1 MNNKELK
8 VVILDAKN
16 GDEKA
21 TQEILDKYN
30 SMIKTYSFVNGEIK
44 EELKQDL
51 TEVTIKTIKK
61 FRIFNFLTVQ
71 FFINDIYRRLI
82 SNRQFL
88 FHYILSSHSRSL
100 F

>member
-21 TQEILDKYN
+21 TQEILDKY
-30 SMIKTYSFVNGEIK
+30 SGMIKTYSFVNGEIK

-61 FRIFNFLTVQ
+61 FRI
-71 FFINDIYRRLI
+71 
-82 SNRQFL
+82 
-88 FHYILSSHSRSL
+88 
-100 F
+100 

>member
-8 VVILDAKN
+8 VVILEAKTV
-16 GDEKA
+16 DKKA
-21 TQEILDKYN
+21 TQQILDKYN

-61 FRIFNFLTVQ
+61 FRI
-71 FFINDIYRRLI
+71 
-82 SNRQFL
+82 
-88 FHYILSSHSRSL
+88 
-100 F
+100 

>member
-30 SMIKTYSFVNGEIK
+30 GMIKTYSFVNGEIK

-61 FRIFNFLTVQ
+61 FRI
-71 FFINDIYRRLI
+71 
-82 SNRQFL
+82 
-88 FHYILSSHSRSL
+88 
-100 F
+100 

>member
-16 GDEKA
+16 RDEKA

-61 FRIFNFLTVQ
+61 FRI
-71 FFINDIYRRLI
+71 
-82 SNRQFL
+82 
-88 FHYILSSHSRSL
+88 
-100 F
+100 

>member
-16 GDEKA
+16 RDEKA
-21 TQEILDKYN
+21 TQEILDKYK

-61 FRIFNFLTVQ
+61 FRI
-71 FFINDIYRRLI
+71 
-82 SNRQFL
+82 
-88 FHYILSSHSRSL
+88 
-100 F
+100 

>member
-30 SMIKTYSFVNGEIK
+30 SMIKIYSFVNGEIK

-61 FRIFNFLTVQ
+61 FRI
-71 FFINDIYRRLI
+71 
-82 SNRQFL
+82 
-88 FHYILSSHSRSL
+88 
-100 F
+100 

>member
-16 GDEKA
+16 RDEKA

-44 EELKQDL
+44 EELRQDL

-61 FRIFNFLTVQ
+61 FRI
-71 FFINDIYRRLI
+71 
-82 SNRQFL
+82 
-88 FHYILSSHSRSL
+88 
-100 F
+100 

>member
-1 MNNKELK
+1 MNNKKLK

-61 FRIFNFLTVQ
+61 FRI
-71 FFINDIYRRLI
+71 
-82 SNRQFL
+82 
-88 FHYILSSHSRSL
+88 
-100 F
+100 

>member
-61 FRIFNFLTVQ
+61 FRI
-71 FFINDIYRRLI
+71 
-82 SNRQFL
+82 
-88 FHYILSSHSRSL
+88 
-100 F
+100 

>member
-30 SMIKTYSFVNGEIK
+30 GMIKTYSFVNGEIK
-44 EELKQDL
+44 EELKQGL

-61 FRIFNFLTVQ
+61 FRI
-71 FFINDIYRRLI
+71 
-82 SNRQFL
+82 
-88 FHYILSSHSRSL
+88 
-100 F
+100 